1 VTFDGHFEP
10 RHAYPPLPRVADEG
24 TVTEPPRSLDRFIIA
39 LAADDPSQLEAAWRG
54 FVAEHT
60 RLLLHVARSV
70 FKTHDEVMDAYAY
83 ILEELRANDCR
94 RLREF
99 ATDPRSR
106 LSTWLVVVGRRLC
119 LDFYRRRYGRD
130 HGGTSRDQ
138 RAMRR
143 RLQDLIVEDVEVHE
157 LPATRMVGADL
168 LMRQMELR
176 NALDRALEE
185 VGVSDRL
192 LLRLRFDDELSAQ
205 EIARLLGFSSAFHV
219 YRRVNA
225 LLARLRRSL
234 EAQGIES
241 AAP

>member
-1 VTFDGHFEP
+1 VSFDGHFEP
-10 RHAYPPLPRVADEG
+10 CQSSTLPRVTDDG
-24 TVTEPPRSLDRFIIA
+24 TVTQPSRSLGHLIGTIDSGDSSEF
-39 LAADDPSQLEAAWRG
+39 EAAWRG

-60 RLLLHVARSV
+60 RLLLHIARSV

-83 ILEELRANDCR
+83 ILEQMRANDCR

-99 ATDPRSR
+99 AADPRSR

-130 HGGTSRDQ
+130 HGGASRDQ

-143 RLQDLIVEDVEVHE
+143 RLQDLVAEDVEMHE
-157 LPATRMVGADL
+157 LPATRMVGAEL
-168 LMRQMELR
+168 LVRQTELR
-176 NALDRALEE
+176 SALGRALDE

-192 LLRLRFDDELSAQ
+192 LLHLRFDDELSAQ

-241 AAP
+241 ALP

>member
-1 VTFDGHFEP
+1 VT
-10 RHAYPPLPRVADEG
+10 DEG
-24 TVTEPPRSLDRFIIA
+24 TVTEPSRSLDRFITA
-39 LAADDPSQLEAAWRG
+39 LAGDDPSQLEAAWRV

-83 ILEELRANDCR
+83 ILEQMRANDCR

-106 LSTWLVVVGRRLC
+106 LSTWLVVVCRRLC

-130 HGGTSRDQ
+130 HRGTSRDQ

-143 RLQDLIVEDVEVHE
+143 RLQDLIAEDVEIYE
-157 LPATRMVGADL
+157 LPATRTVGAEL
-168 LMRQMELR
+168 LMRQTELR
-176 NALDRALEE
+176 NALERALDE

-205 EIARLLGFSSAFHV
+205 EIAHLLGFSSAFHV

-234 EAQGIES
+234 EAQGVEN
-241 AAP
+241 ALP

>member
-1 VTFDGHFEP
+1 
-10 RHAYPPLPRVADEG
+10 
-24 TVTEPPRSLDRFIIA
+24 
-39 LAADDPSQLEAAWRG
+39 
-54 FVAEHT
+54 
-60 RLLLHVARSV
+60 
-70 FKTHDEVMDAYAY
+70 MDAYAY
-83 ILEELRANDCR
+83 ILEQMRANDCR

-99 ATDPRSR
+99 AADPRSR
-106 LSTWLVVVGRRLC
+106 LSTWLVVVSRRLC

-143 RLQDLIVEDVEVHE
+143 RLQDLAAEDVEVHE
-157 LPATRMVGADL
+157 LPATHMVGADL
-168 LMRQMELR
+168 LMRQTELR
-176 NALDRALEE
+176 NALDRALDE

-241 AAP
+241 ALP

>member
-1 VTFDGHFEP
+1 
-10 RHAYPPLPRVADEG
+10 
-24 TVTEPPRSLDRFIIA
+24 
-39 LAADDPSQLEAAWRG
+39 
-54 FVAEHT
+54 
-60 RLLLHVARSV
+60 
-70 FKTHDEVMDAYAY
+70 
-83 ILEELRANDCR
+83 
-94 RLREF
+94 
-99 ATDPRSR
+99 
-106 LSTWLVVVGRRLC
+106 
-119 LDFYRRRYGRD
+119 
-130 HGGTSRDQ
+130 
-138 RAMRR
+138 
-143 RLQDLIVEDVEVHE
+143 VHE

-241 AAP
+241 AVP

>member
-1 VTFDGHFEP
+1 M
-10 RHAYPPLPRVADEG
+10 ADG
-24 TVTEPPRSLDRFIIA
+24 TVTPLSRSLERLIVAVEAGDA
-39 LAADDPSQLEAAWRG
+39 SQVDAAWPG

-70 FKTHDEVMDAYAY
+70 FKSHDEVMDAYAF
-83 ILEELRANDCR
+83 ILEQLRANDCR

-99 ATDPRSR
+99 ASDPRSR
-106 LSTWLVVVGRRLC
+106 LSTWLVVVSRRLC

-143 RLQDLIVEDVEVHE
+143 RLQDLVGEDVEVHD
-157 LPATRMVGADL
+157 LPASRAVGAEL

-185 VGVSDRL
+185 FGVSDRL
-192 LLRLRFDDELSAQ
+192 LLRLRFDDELPAQ

-241 AAP
+241 ALP

>member
-1 VTFDGHFEP
+1 MVTQP
-10 RHAYPPLPRVADEG
+10 S
-24 TVTEPPRSLDRFIIA
+24 RSLERLITAIEA
-39 LAADDPSQLEAAWRG
+39 GDPSQIDGPWRG
-54 FVAEHT
+54 FVADHT
-60 RLLLHVARSV
+60 RLLLHVARSI
-70 FKTHDEVMDAYAY
+70 FKTHDEVMDAYAF
-83 ILEELRANDCR
+83 ILEQMRANDYR

-99 ATDPRSR
+99 ASDPRSR
-106 LSTWLVVVGRRLC
+106 LSTWLVVVTRRLC

-130 HGGTSRDQ
+130 HGGASRDQ

-143 RLQDLIVEDVEVHE
+143 RLQDLVSEDVEVRD
-157 LPATRMVGADL
+157 LPATRLLAADL
-168 LMRQMELR
+168 LLRQAELR
-176 NALDRALEE
+176 HALDRALDE

-192 LLRLRFDDELSAQ
+192 LLRMRFDDDLSAQ

-241 AAP
+241 ALP

>member
-1 VTFDGHFEP
+1 M
-10 RHAYPPLPRVADEG
+10 ADEG
-24 TVTEPPRSLDRFIIA
+24 TVTEPSRSLDRFIAA
-39 LAADDPSQLEAAWRG
+39 LATDDSSQLEAAWRG
-54 FVAEHT
+54 FVTEHT
-60 RLLLHVARSV
+60 RLLLHVARSL

-83 ILEELRANDCR
+83 ILEQLRANDCR
-94 RLREF
+94 RLRDF
-99 ATDPRSR
+99 AANPRSR
-106 LSTWLVVVGRRLC
+106 LSTWLVVVSRRLC

-130 HGGTSRDQ
+130 HGGTAGDQ

-143 RLQDLIVEDVEVHE
+143 RLQNLVGEDVEVHE
-157 LPATRMVGADL
+157 LPATRIVGADM
-168 LMRQMELR
+168 LMRQAELQ
-176 NALDRALEE
+176 NALDRALNE

-241 AAP
+241 ALP